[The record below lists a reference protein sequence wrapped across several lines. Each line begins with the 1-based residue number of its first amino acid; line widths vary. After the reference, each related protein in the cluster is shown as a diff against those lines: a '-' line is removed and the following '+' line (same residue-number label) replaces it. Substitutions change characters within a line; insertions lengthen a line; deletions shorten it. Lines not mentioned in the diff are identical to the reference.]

1 VRGEVEVEL
10 VAAEHLGA
18 AVAHLEIERRK
29 GDQVLDL
36 LDARVRQQ
44 PIDCAWRGMSSTQR
58 EKEKKKEKRWATRD
72 APLTQGPSN
81 SLPSLTLS
89 IARMSIPPYTFACV
103 SCVCV

>member
-1 VRGEVEVEL
+1 VYRVSGEVEVEL

-44 PIDCAWRGMSSTQR
+44 PIDCAKGNV
-58 EKEKKKEKRWATRD
+58 KHAKR
-72 APLTQGPSN
+72 N
-81 SLPSLTLS
+81 
-89 IARMSIPPYTFACV
+89 
-103 SCVCV
+103 

>member
-1 VRGEVEVEL
+1 VYRVSGEVEVEL

-44 PIDCAWRGMSSTQR
+44 PIDCVKRGTR
-58 EKEKKKEKRWATRD
+58 EKEKLKGKR
-72 APLTQGPSN
+72 
-81 SLPSLTLS
+81 
-89 IARMSIPPYTFACV
+89 
-103 SCVCV
+103 